1 MELLYVWINKSEN
14 GVFEEHGINLSPEY
28 NFLVNRLDNGVV
40 LSEDASWHKT
50 ESIFKSDTI
59 VNVTAV
65 VGKNGAGKTT
75 LLKFLYNMHNQ
86 IGGMRAGSER
96 NPFLDKN
103 QMIVIAKINEVP
115 MVFYNICNE
124 NFTNTTQYHTSIN
137 LKENIFESSFTYYE
151 EVKSFYD
158 VFRLFFTN
166 SNYSID
172 KKSFIG
178 VQGELSQLSL
188 SDSEM
193 YSISSSFF
201 RKVLDLNHS
210 IDFFSPGW
218 YLNWR
223 NDYLYR
229 EYALLD
235 FQKICDIIYYFKL
248 LNEGSFENYLG
259 KKSSS
264 IFLGVKKIIRIIDS
278 QHRGFYRKYVDG
290 ETDNHFLFMYYSQL
304 RTLFDSVDH
313 LSPDKYLI
321 CSLCIILMFEYCI
334 DKGIEMP
341 VGEGLIE
348 DEIDWLVNTF
358 KNPDDYFLNA
368 VEEIKELE
376 SYVLNSEVPDNGG
389 MPRDIPGYMD
399 YIVIDYDNHQ
409 ENYRGFTGFID
420 NLFRKDTCFLLRYL
434 VFDNMGMST
443 GERAFQNLFTRI
455 NLIPQLNTVISK
467 DLQYS
472 DNLLLIIDEI
482 DLYLHPEWQQNFIS
496 LMLSEIEKQFQSKRV
511 QIVFSTHSPLLLS
524 DIPRENTVYLRDNHD
539 RRIVDSRESH
549 QQSFGRDIY
558 SLLKDSFY
566 LESYS
571 MGSYA
576 MDYINQ
582 IIAIMSQAEQNN
594 SCFELR
600 GIEELEQK
608 IKLIGN
614 EVIRQKLK
622 TMLSKFSR
630 DSKEYRLKLLIEQK
644 EELERQIEE
653 MRH

>member
-75 LLKFLYNMHNQ
+75 LLKFLTLFQ
-86 IGGMRAGSER
+86 PPSTALSSITK
-96 NPFLDKN
+96 PFPISVNFSRLNFRQPDFVK
-103 QMIVIAKINEVP
+103 KILSITNKYRVDRSLLHLEV
-115 MVFYNICNE
+115 
-124 NFTNTTQYHTSIN
+124 T
-137 LKENIFESSFTYYE
+137 ENIFESSFTYYE

-549 QQSFGRDIY
+549 QQTFGRDIY